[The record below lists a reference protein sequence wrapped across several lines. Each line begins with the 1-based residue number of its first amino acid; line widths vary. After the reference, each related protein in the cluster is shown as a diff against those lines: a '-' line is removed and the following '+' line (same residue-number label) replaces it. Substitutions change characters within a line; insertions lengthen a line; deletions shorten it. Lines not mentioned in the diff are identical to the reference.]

1 MMRSQHLPMPW
12 EAFELMPRQPG
23 WKYEYWDGQAHISPR
38 HQVVIVTVT
47 VQPCAGSAPCWL
59 RTVTQDDA
67 PGLAASYIAA
77 FSDTIEYC
85 DWQPEQVKSSA
96 HANIRNF
103 FAGKRGQPHPAS
115 HVAVV
120 SQSDT
125 PGEQIAGAALI
136 IGDDSEPPLLDM
148 LFVAPAWQ
156 RQGLATA
163 LVTAALNALH
173 SAGVATLQSSYMLG
187 NVESQAWHQRFG
199 FVEEPDLFLAQAYYR
214 HSKYELWR
222 RETIGDL
229 TDAERALLSAEVE
242 RWHKRVEALQAIAD
256 QQGITAVSPLLRR
269 RFRNHTES

>member
-1 MMRSQHLPMPW
+1 MRSQHLPMTW
-12 EAFELMPRQPG
+12 DAFELMPRQPG

-38 HQVVIVTVT
+38 HQVVTVTIT
-47 VQPCAGSAPCWL
+47 VQPRAVSAPCRL

-67 PGLAASYIAA
+67 PGLAAAYIAA

-85 DWQPEQVKSSA
+85 DWESEQVKISA
-96 HANIRNF
+96 QTNIRNF

-120 SQSDT
+120 SQAT
-125 PGEQIAGAALI
+125 AAREQIAGAALI
-136 IGDDSEPPLLDM
+136 IGDDGETPLLDM

-163 LVTAALNALH
+163 LVAAALNALH
-173 SAGVATLQSSYMLG
+173 SAGVAVLESSYMLG
-187 NVESQAWHQRFG
+187 NAESQAWHQRFG

-214 HSKYELWR
+214 HSQHELWR

-229 TDAERALLSAEVE
+229 TDAERHLLSAEVE
-242 RWHKRVEALQAIAD
+242 RWQRQVEALQTIAD
-256 QQGITAVSPLLRR
+256 QQGLVAVSPLLRR
-269 RFRNHTES
+269 RHG